1 MLIVLPILLLI
12 GIPLFLV
19 SLRFLRPKTGIL
31 WLISALTALAVWIML
46 MIFRLKIPDSAT
58 FGLGKSLSFSFI
70 TTFLLDKISWPYAWA
85 LIASLLAMI
94 LTSVVY
100 RSVEDSPSPNWT
112 IWPQGSLLA
121 GLGLS
126 AIFAGNLYTLILS
139 WTAIDLFLLYLM
151 VTNLNSTQDA
161 LVSFAIRV
169 AGTFVAIGAILAN
182 SQGTPISL
190 PLVNQNVNTLV
201 FIGSLIRLGSIGV
214 SWKARQLSIPQ
225 QGMKSF
231 INLVLVTSVLV
242 VITRGSSSGIS
253 SNLIPIFLV
262 IISIVAMIFGI
273 MAYLTIKEMWWRFY
287 WIMGFSAI
295 SIVAAIQG
303 EVEASL
309 AWGVALL
316 LPGSLIL
323 YYYARMRS
331 IYVFLFFGILG
342 ISALP
347 FTPAWLGIR
356 IYPIPG
362 QMMEQSIWWLMILLA
377 QSFLTACFILVT
389 IHQRQALGGAERWV
403 WIVYPL
409 GLIFL
414 VVTQYTILIF
424 GIPGL
429 SNDLLAFPSLIF
441 SWINL
446 AVIALTIGVMW
457 TIHRANQSLSR
468 LYLHLARITPYAW
481 CERAYQ
487 VIFIIIRRFLQFI
500 DQILEGKGGILW
512 TLLFLLLLIA
522 LLIQFTARG

>member
-303 EVEASL
+303 EVEASPH
-309 AWGVALL
+309 AVYICIF
-316 LPGSLIL
+316 IL
-323 YYYARMRS
+323 RHPRDFGPPIYTGLVRYPHLSNSRS
-331 IYVFLFFGILG
+331 NDGAEYLVVDDL
-342 ISALP
+342 ISAKFPDCMFHLGHDP
-347 FTPAWLGIR
+347 PETGAWRSREMGVDCLSSGIDLSCCDP
-356 IYPIPG
+356 IYY
-362 QMMEQSIWWLMILLA
+362 
-377 QSFLTACFILVT
+377 F
-389 IHQRQALGGAERWV
+389 
-403 WIVYPL
+403 
-409 GLIFL
+409 
-414 VVTQYTILIF
+414 
-424 GIPGL
+424 
-429 SNDLLAFPSLIF
+429 DLR
-441 SWINL
+441 
-446 AVIALTIGVMW
+446 
-457 TIHRANQSLSR
+457 HSR
-468 LYLHLARITPYAW
+468 FK
-481 CERAYQ
+481 Q
-487 VIFIIIRRFLQFI
+487 
-500 DQILEGKGGILW
+500 
-512 TLLFLLLLIA
+512 
-522 LLIQFTARG
+522 